1 MKNILVTQTVLYSKK
16 RGYAFALS
24 KDWTDYA
31 KKIGFNLIPY
41 NYYFSNKFFEKMK
54 IDGVIFSGGNDLHLK
69 KRNKENIFRDANEI
83 RLFKYFFKKKIPIL
97 CVCRGFQLIA
107 YYFKSTLKFSKNHVR
122 KKHNLNIEKSKYTKN
137 LKLKVNSFHNYCI
150 HSLSK
155 KFNIVARHKDQSIE
169 MAEHKH
175 KRISCIM
182 FHPERKNGSQKQ
194 VDNFFKLFFNIK

>member
-69 KRNKENIFRDANEI
+69 KRNKENIFRDQMKLDFSNI
-83 RLFKYFFKKKIPIL
+83 FKKKIPIL
-97 CVCRGFQLIA
+97 CVWGI
-107 YYFKSTLKFSKNHVR
+107 S
-122 KKHNLNIEKSKYTKN
+122 
-137 LKLKVNSFHNYCI
+137 VNC
-150 HSLSK
+150 L
-155 KFNIVARHKDQSIE
+155 
-169 MAEHKH
+169 
-175 KRISCIM
+175 
-182 FHPERKNGSQKQ
+182 
-194 VDNFFKLFFNIK
+194 LF

>member
-1 MKNILVTQTVLYSKK
+1 MKNILVTQTVLYWKK

-83 RLFKYFFKKKIPIL
+83 RLFKYFFKKKSL
-97 CVCRGFQLIA
+97 YCVFVGD
-107 YYFKSTLKFSKNHVR
+107 FS
-122 KKHNLNIEKSKYTKN
+122 
-137 LKLKVNSFHNYCI
+137 
-150 HSLSK
+150 
-155 KFNIVARHKDQSIE
+155 
-169 MAEHKH
+169 
-175 KRISCIM
+175 
-182 FHPERKNGSQKQ
+182 
-194 VDNFFKLFFNIK
+194 